1 MIEVCKNKRNEFKT
15 LIHEIEILSCNYLL
29 KQNNDGKE
37 HFVKYDLEHAWKDY
51 QFVLN
56 GILYRWDNCF
66 SLLLQIIEEI
76 KKLSNSFEQEFIM
89 CSHPTCDKLSYE
101 FENLIVSF
109 PKLNENPTIENL
121 SQVMSEINSKKLR
134 DNCFKDDNLTDLF
147 WKINFLRNRSAHST
161 PGYYSDESTEAQR
174 YMALSSKI
182 FNIEIKNKKLYL
194 KTTLINIDKNE
205 YVRRTIQDFKIDKR
219 FGKKNSQK
227 PIMDLLFFKGP
238 KEKRMKTFNMAF
250 ISNLGFFDLN
260 DDFLILSLQM
270 FDYIE
275 TQLKN
280 IKNEFEI
287 QLEPALK

>member
-1 MIEVCKNKRNEFKT
+1 MIEVCKNKRNGLNN

-29 KQNNDGKE
+29 KQNGDGKE
-37 HFVKYDLEHAWKDY
+37 HLVTYDILEAWKDY
-51 QFVLN
+51 LFVLN

-66 SLLLQIIEEI
+66 RLLLEIIDEI

-134 DNCFKDDNLTDLF
+134 DNCFKDDNHTNLF
-147 WKINFLRNRSAHST
+147 WKINFLRNRSAHAT

-174 YMALSSKI
+174 YMALSSRI

-227 PIMDLLFFKGP
+227 PIMDLLFSKGP
-238 KEKRMKTFNMAF
+238 KEKGMKNSNMAF

-260 DDFLILSLQM
+260 EDFLILSLQM

-275 TQLKN
+275 TQLKI